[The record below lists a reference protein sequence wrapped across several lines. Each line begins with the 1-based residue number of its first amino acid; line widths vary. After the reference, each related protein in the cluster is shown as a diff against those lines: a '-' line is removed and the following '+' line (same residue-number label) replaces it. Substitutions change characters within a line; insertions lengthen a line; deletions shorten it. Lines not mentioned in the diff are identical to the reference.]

1 MFLDFV
7 VKMLNVYFLLLIV
20 LVGSVVANP
29 SYNRVVGGNDAVS
42 KQFPHQISLRR
53 DHSHV
58 CGGSIISDR
67 YILTAA
73 HCVVF
78 EGTEP

>member
-1 MFLDFV
+1 MWTTF
-7 VKMLNVYFLLLIV
+7 YLLLLNV
-20 LVGSVVANP
+20 LVGSVLSNP
-29 SYNRVVGGNDAVS
+29 AHSRVLGGNDAVS

-58 CGGSIISDR
+58 CGGSIINHR

-73 HCVVF
+73 HCVVV
-78 EGTEP
+78 EGTES

>member
-1 MFLDFV
+1 MWTAAYL
-7 VKMLNVYFLLLIV
+7 LLLIV
-20 LVGSVVANP
+20 LVGRASSNP
-29 SYNRVVGGNDAVS
+29 AHSRVLGGNDAVS

-58 CGGSIISDR
+58 CGGSIISNR

-73 HCVVF
+73 HCVVV